1 MKYYVLNSNCTVLIL
16 SKPIEETEQN
26 VKRYYLN
33 FEALQDVVY
42 QKGELNITASKQY
55 MNIINKSDSPVALK
69 ITFDIIFKFNEVKTS
84 TLTYIFTNL
93 YNKSTVQETINVSN
107 DENNFTISLNI
118 SPFFVG
124 NLKLYSNDKFSVLSQ
139 LNKCQVTFSA

>member
-1 MKYYVLNSNCTVLIL
+1 MKYYVINSNCTVLIL

-26 VKRYYLN
+26 VKKYYLN
-33 FEALQDVVY
+33 FEALKDVVY
-42 QKGELNITASKQY
+42 QKGELSVTASKQY
-55 MNIINKSDSPVALK
+55 MTIINKSDASVTLK

-84 TLTYIFTNL
+84 ILTYIFTNL

-118 SPFFVG
+118 SPLFVG
-124 NLKLYSNDKFSVLSQ
+124 NLKL
-139 LNKCQVTFSA
+139 